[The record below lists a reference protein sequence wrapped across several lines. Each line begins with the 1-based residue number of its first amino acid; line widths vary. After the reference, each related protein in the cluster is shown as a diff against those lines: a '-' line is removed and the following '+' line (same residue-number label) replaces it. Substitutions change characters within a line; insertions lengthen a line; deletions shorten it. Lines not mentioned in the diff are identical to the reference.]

1 MGERITVSV
10 AMLDAR
16 VYQYDMCG
24 SDTLLQLEAKLH
36 STQSIPACSQ
46 MGEPAVRYQFLPTGW
61 EGDFAL
67 QHDATLSGISET
79 FPQSKSESS
88 VLELTAYVIEH
99 SDLSLEAMASQ
110 QKAAEAV
117 HGRYE
122 MVYTCGTCG
131 FRLATSMS
139 IELDMNM
146 CRRCY
151 RRLSSG

>member
-1 MGERITVSV
+1 MEERITVSV
-10 AMLDAR
+10 VTMDGG

-61 EGDFAL
+61 EGEFAL

-79 FPQSKSESS
+79 FPQSKSESR
-88 VLELTAYVIEH
+88 VLNLTACVIEH

-117 HGRYE
+117 HSRDE
-122 MVYTCGTCG
+122 LVLTCGTCG
-131 FRLATSMS
+131 LSVATSSS
-139 IELDMNM
+139 IELDMNL
-146 CRRCY
+146 RRLCY
-151 RRLSSG
+151 RALSRG